1 MIIDNNPV
9 MMGQDEIIRLA
20 TELAEAVDNNWL
32 VDGEKAAGY
41 TYAHLVAMFFATG
54 SMEDG
59 NKLYNYCY
67 DAAIRCG
74 KSNID
79 KRLRDGQKI
88 KVAFLPISAA
98 EWPAERIYKMLRDDD
113 RFLPVVVP
121 VPIIGRTKE
130 ERGKTYSQTYKYF
143 EENGYNVEHVYDPD
157 TEEIT
162 GWEDIGG
169 VPDVVIHVFIR
180 YEALGGKNVRN
191 SGYIKMD
198 YFYDEHSY
206 TEKDIRNMWGIPEN
220 RDANGYKKVI
230 IAPHFSVGDTN
241 VLSFSTFDKNMYFY
255 IYLAKKYKDSISFV
269 FKPHPNL
276 RNGLVKHGYM
286 KSIDEYEAYLDE
298 FRRLPNARVQE
309 EGSYLELFD
318 TSDAMIDDSISFVG
332 EYLYTGKPMLF
343 LERPEQRFN
352 ELGKKIIDAHYKV
365 KGTDYYGIDTFLE
378 DVVLAGNDTRKAIRQ
393 RVYEEELDYAGI
405 NGIKASDYIYNDIAN
420 ALLG

>member
-1 MIIDNNPV
+1 M
-9 MMGQDEIIRLA
+9 
-20 TELAEAVDNNWL
+20 
-32 VDGEKAAGY
+32 
-41 TYAHLVAMFFATG
+41 
-54 SMEDG
+54 
-59 NKLYNYCY
+59 
-67 DAAIRCG
+67 
-74 KSNID
+74 
-79 KRLRDGQKI
+79 
-88 KVAFLPISAA
+88 
-98 EWPAERIYKMLRDDD
+98 
-113 RFLPVVVP
+113 
-121 VPIIGRTKE
+121 
-130 ERGKTYSQTYKYF
+130 
-143 EENGYNVEHVYDPD
+143 
-157 TEEIT
+157 
-162 GWEDIGG
+162 
-169 VPDVVIHVFIR
+169 
-180 YEALGGKNVRN
+180 
-191 SGYIKMD
+191 
-198 YFYDEHSY
+198 
-206 TEKDIRNMWGIPEN
+206 
-220 RDANGYKKVI
+220 
-230 IAPHFSVGDTN
+230 
-241 VLSFSTFDKNMYFY
+241 SFSTFDKNMYFY